1 MSLAKF
7 NLDAPGACR
16 PETIYLTKPQGGPR
30 IERWRL
36 CDGPSDGVEVVALDN
51 GMLSVHVLP
60 TRGMGI
66 QHASDQTT
74 SPATPVEW
82 KSPVEG
88 PVHPK
93 FVNLE
98 SRNGLGWLDGFSE
111 LVCRCGLSSNGPP
124 GNDEG
129 ARSPIESALTLHGRM
144 ANTPAR
150 DVVASVDEKNKRLAV
165 SGVVDECTLFG
176 PRLRLRTTISTGF
189 DSLEFRIDDE
199 IENLASKPAELQ
211 LLYHINVGKPFLNA
225 GSRLAIAADE
235 IAPRDPRAVEGV
247 DSIHEFLGPTP
258 GYTEEGFFF
267 RPRSDRDGVSTAVLQ
282 DPTRQYGLA
291 IRFDQKTLP
300 YFVLWKCTQP
310 ESDGYVA
317 GLEPATNLPN
327 FKAYERQQGRVI
339 QLDPGEKYR
348 TSVSIGILRGE
359 ELRSELA
366 KIQKLQDDRPQ
377 VIHRTPQPG
386 WSPAGEPK

>member
-1 MSLAKF
+1 MPLTQFK
-7 NLDAPGACR
+7 LDSPGTAH
-16 PETIYLTKPQGGPR
+16 PSTVYATNPDAGPR
-30 IERWRL
+30 IDRWRMSN
-36 CDGPSDGVEVVALDN
+36 GASDGVEVVALDN
-51 GMLSVHVLP
+51 GRLSVHVLP

-66 QHASDQTT
+66 QYASDRSTAPET
-74 SPATPVEW
+74 RVEW

-93 FVNLE
+93 FVNIE

-124 GNDEG
+124 GNDDG
-129 ARSPIESALTLHGRM
+129 ARSPIESALTLHGRI

-150 DVVASVDEKNKRLAV
+150 DVVASVDQDRERLAV

-176 PRLRLRTTISTGF
+176 PQLRLRTTISTGF
-189 DSLEFRIDDE
+189 NSLEFTMEDE
-199 IENLASKPAELQ
+199 IENLGSKPAEVQ
-211 LLYHINVGKPFLNA
+211 LLYHINIGKPFLNA
-225 GSRLAIAADE
+225 GSTLAIAAEE
-235 IAPRDPRAVEGV
+235 IAPRDPRAAEGV
-247 DSIHEFLGPTP
+247 DTIHQFMGPTP

-267 RPRSDRDGVSTAVLQ
+267 KPRPDRDGCSTAVLQ
-282 DPTRQYGLA
+282 DATKSLGLA
-291 IRFDQKTLP
+291 IRFDQKSLP

-327 FKAYERQQGRVI
+327 FKAYERKQGRVI
-339 QLDPGEKYR
+339 NLAPGEKYR
-348 TSVSIGILRGE
+348 TSVSIGVLRGE
-359 ELRSELA
+359 ELRGALA
-366 KIQKLQDDRPQ
+366 KVQRLQGDQPP

-386 WSPAGEPK
+386 WSPAGESK